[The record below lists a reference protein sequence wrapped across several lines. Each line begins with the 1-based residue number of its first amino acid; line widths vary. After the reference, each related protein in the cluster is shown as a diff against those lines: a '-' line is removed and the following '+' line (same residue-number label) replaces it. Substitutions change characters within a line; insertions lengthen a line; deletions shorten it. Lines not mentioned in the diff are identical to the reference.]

1 MKLPLWSY
9 WVLTCLTPHKGFHF
23 QCPDTWKVGTYFF
36 KLLSF
41 IASVSLYTSLKTLQ
55 HKSCLLDL
63 SVCKFCTVQVNK
75 IKPIKRKI
83 FITFQ
88 AGYVRLS
95 MAGLSLQLYWRTRDP
110 WSSNRR
116 QMRKSWV
123 KNQAYPFPTVVLMGM
138 SFDPILL
145 YVSAI
150 FRVFLSSLSSLQSF
164 FFFLMDKTWVSIWY
178 PIF

>member
-75 IKPIKRKI
+75 IKSIKRKI
-83 FITFQ
+83 FVTFQ

-95 MAGLSLQLYWRTRDP
+95 RLCYLFSYTEGPEILGVPIEDKWENLIPL
-110 WSSNRR
+110 
-116 QMRKSWV
+116 MRK
-123 KNQAYPFPTVVLMGM
+123 K
-138 SFDPILL
+138 
-145 YVSAI
+145 
-150 FRVFLSSLSSLQSF
+150 SSLSFSHCSF
-164 FFFLMDKTWVSIWY
+164 AGYVFWSNFALCSSNI
-178 PIF
+178 